1 MGANRVGQLYNHP
14 GELALW
20 PSPNTWREPPIG
32 ATQPHKPILIL
43 ELLTTEYN
51 ERWVHALSG
60 GKVGWIKVEY
70 VNLDWIDPE
79 AL

>member
-14 GELALW
+14 GELAIW
-20 PSPNTWREPPIG
+20 PSPNTYADPPIG
-32 ATQPHKPILIL
+32 ATQPGEPILIL
-43 ELLTTEYN
+43 ERLTTAHK

-70 VNLDWIDPE
+70 VSLDWIDPE

>member
-20 PSPNTWREPPIG
+20 PHPEHVLPPIG
-32 ATQPHKPILIL
+32 ATQPREPILIL
-43 ELLTTEYN
+43 ERLTTAPKEH
-51 ERWVHALSG
+51 WVHVLSG

-79 AL
+79 GL